1 MDHFGCSIFGCVF
14 QMGKVGFPFSNII
27 SKLRD
32 VNFNSHE
39 PVQLSHL
46 VRCVREVSERC
57 KGSPTLFLRV
67 RGEGSRVRTNSTR
80 SAAI

>member
-27 SKLRD
+27 SKLGD

-46 VRCVREVSERC
+46 GVREVQPFS
-57 KGSPTLFLRV
+57 
-67 RGEGSRVRTNSTR
+67 
-80 SAAI
+80 